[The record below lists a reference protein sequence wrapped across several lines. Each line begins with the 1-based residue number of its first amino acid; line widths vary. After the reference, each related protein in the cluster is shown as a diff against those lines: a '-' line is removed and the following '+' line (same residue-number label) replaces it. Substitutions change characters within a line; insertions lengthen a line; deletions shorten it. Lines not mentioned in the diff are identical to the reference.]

1 MVRQIEQIIQEV
13 KAYNPQ
19 AEVDLLRRA
28 FEFSAKAHKG
38 QLRDSGEP
46 FLQHP
51 LQVAEIITLL
61 KLDVPSI
68 VAGLL
73 HDTVEDT
80 SATIKEIEQNFG
92 KEVSYWDDDLTKL
105 STIQTQRN
113 RHPLP
118 ET

>member
-1 MVRQIEQIIQEV
+1 MVRQLEQIIQEV

-28 FEFSAKAHKG
+28 FEFSAKAHAG
-38 QLRDSGEP
+38 QVRDSGEP

-51 LQVAEIITLL
+51 LQVAEIITIL

-80 SATIKEIEQNFG
+80 SATIQEIEQNFG
-92 KEVSYWDDDLTKL
+92 KEVSRLVDGLTKI
-105 STIQTQRN
+105 SKIEFKSHEDKQA
-113 RHPLP
+113 
-118 ET
+118 E